1 MSSGDLE
8 RFLALLPTFEHEKG
22 IRLFDGLAKDPAN
35 AAPILQALLLVI
47 SNHDDPQLHTP
58 HGVLTVEAARELLL
72 LTRPPGGLGL
82 LRFLVLYNFSLP
94 KRPLTVAQAEARA
107 RALPAAGREDLEAA
121 YRKAVGKGLG
131 EQAAPLLVR
140 VAVEFGMEAAS
151 HLAVRTA
158 LDDLGRLG
166 HNLAVA
172 VGYTQAA
179 GGLGPPAGYVPLANL
194 GYGQATALAGTRT
207 VDIPPREGPGSGVP
221 DVAVLGELV
230 EAWEFD
236 RVEAVLQALAFEGQA
251 DIAYRPLLVAA
262 SADPGFL
269 GHTLSLVHAAR
280 LASSSLTQSENT
292 WLLWKLYR
300 TLTSRFGYPDFL
312 RLGEPET
319 ADRESILQALEASLR
334 YKSPPAEATVRGA
347 LEAGVPLDEILAR
360 VVDFY
365 GNWTVGE
372 KEHTIIYLNAA
383 LQAARFLGRDGALL
397 PLAIALSKLPF

>member
-22 IRLFDGLAKDPAN
+22 IRLFDVLAKDPAN